1 MLWNFINNLNPKLL
15 STNWLAFQN
24 YENISSISFRRFK
37 MYHYIVNNI
46 YTKVN
51 IDDTGR
57 YIASNAVS
65 YCQDIESAQSVKTRL
80 CRYD

>member
-1 MLWNFINNLNPKLL
+1 
-15 STNWLAFQN
+15 
-24 YENISSISFRRFK
+24 

-57 YIASNAVS
+57 YIASNAIS
-65 YCQDIESAQSVKTRL
+65 YCRDIESAQSVKTRL

>member
-1 MLWNFINNLNPKLL
+1 MLWNFINNFNPKLL
-15 STNWLAFQN
+15 STNWLAFLN
-24 YENISSISFRRFK
+24 VKKISCISLRRFI
-37 MYHYIVNNI
+37 MYQYIVNNI

-51 IDDTGR
+51 SDDIGR

-65 YCQDIESAQSVKTRL
+65 YCRDIESAQSVKTRL